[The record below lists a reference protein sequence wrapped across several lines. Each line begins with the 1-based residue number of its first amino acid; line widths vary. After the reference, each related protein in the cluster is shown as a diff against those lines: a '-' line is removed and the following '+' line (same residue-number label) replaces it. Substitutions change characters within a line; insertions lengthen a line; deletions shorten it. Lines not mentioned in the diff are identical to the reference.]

1 MPAPPSGLQAP
12 ATPSGSVAAVEP
24 VVQFTSLRLM
34 RDKGIITQA
43 EYESALRDLAESAGT
58 RAQDGMSLVVG
69 KWSTTLYG
77 FAEADYIY
85 DSTQS
90 FNDLAGSGLVARS
103 GTFAGNHPRSQFSI
117 RNSRIG
123 IRMRAPEYHE
133 ILASGVIESDFQGS
147 TAAIGYNP
155 TAGYSEI
162 TENQFFTAPVW
173 RIRHLYV
180 KEESPVVDALF
191 GQTWHLFGWQGSYHP
206 NTVQYQGV
214 PGELYARTPQLR
226 LSKTLKS
233 DDVTFDIAVAAMR
246 PPQRDSAI
254 PEGEAAL
261 HFAINHWTGV
271 QTQGSTGT
279 AIAPASIA
287 VSGDLRTFALPNDV
301 AAPTTTIQKSSAAVA
316 VDAFLPVIPGSKG
329 NMGNSLSILGEFV
342 TGTGIADMY
351 TGLTGGVGYPK
362 LPAPVAAVLP
372 AVTPAQVYADIDPGL
387 VEYGVNG
394 GVHFIQWQTIR
405 AGIQYYLPGLD
416 GKLWISANYS
426 NVSSAN
432 SGQFGLSAKAT
443 LKFMDWVDVN
453 LMGDLTPAIR
463 LGVEYANYTQRY
475 NDETLAVDHRVQGAA
490 FYIF

>member
-1 MPAPPSGLQAP
+1 
-12 ATPSGSVAAVEP
+12 
-24 VVQFTSLRLM
+24 M
-34 RDKGIITQA
+34 REKGILTQA
-43 EYESALRDLAESAGT
+43 EYESALHDLAESTGA
-58 RAQDGMSLVVG
+58 RAPDGMSLTVG
-69 KWSTTLYG
+69 KWSTTIYG
-77 FAEADYIY
+77 FVEADSIY
-85 DSTQS
+85 DSTES
-90 FNDLAGSGLVARS
+90 FNDLAGSALVLRS
-103 GTFAGNHPRSQFSI
+103 GTFGGDHPRTQFSI
-117 RNSRIG
+117 RNSRFG
-123 IRMRAPEYHE
+123 FRFRSPEYHE
-133 ILASGVIESDFQGS
+133 IRGTAVVESDFQGS
-147 TAAIGYNP
+147 TAAVGYNP

-180 KEESPVVDALF
+180 KEESPIVDALF

-214 PGELYARTPQLR
+214 PGELYSRTPQLR

-233 DDVTFDIAVAAMR
+233 DDVTFDIAIAAMR

-301 AAPTTTIQKSSAAVA
+301 AAPTTTIQKSSGAIA
-316 VDAFLPVIPGSKG
+316 VDAFLPVIPGSKE

-351 TGLTGGVGYPK
+351 TGLNGGVGYPT
-362 LPAPVAAVLP
+362 LPAPATAVAP
-372 AVTPAQVYADIDPGL
+372 AVMAPQVYADIDPGL
-387 VEYGVNG
+387 VEYGNG
-394 GVHFIQWQTIR
+394 TIHFIQWQTIR
-405 AGIQYYLPGLD
+405 AGIQYYFPGLD
-416 GKLWISANYS
+416 GKMWISANYS

-432 SGQFGLSAKAT
+432 SGQFGLAAKST

-453 LMGDLTPAIR
+453 LFGDLTPAIR